1 MSRPRVLLAED
12 HEAVREQL
20 RVLLQADF
28 EVIAAV
34 ADGYA
39 LVGAAQALRP
49 DVIVTDVAMP
59 GLSGLEAAVRL
70 IATDSAARVIFVSV
84 HTEAA
89 LVRRGLEI
97 GAVGYVLKQS
107 AGEELVEA
115 VRTAMLGERFV
126 SPALTVAAAAEQ
138 LPKIEGGPQ
147 RSQAA
152 DAWD

>member
-107 AGEELVEA
+107 AGEGVSKWNDGLHD
-115 VRTAMLGERFV
+115 GEILRRGAIRV
-126 SPALTVAAAAEQ
+126 PRR
-138 LPKIEGGPQ
+138 
-147 RSQAA
+147 RSTGA
-152 DAWD
+152 DFDLDGNATEP

>member
-138 LPKIEGGPQ
+138 LPKIEGGP
-147 RSQAA
+147 
-152 DAWD
+152 